1 MQQISNRKEVMTL
14 FESILNALKR
24 ESNMTYTENG
34 AVTLVSTHSDV
45 LDLFATIGALR
56 KASDQ
61 EICDRFIRAFTED
74 PDKAM
79 KILFYARD
87 VRGGLGE
94 RRVFRTVMTYLAA
107 HEPASVRKNI
117 EYFGEY
123 GRYDDLLSLMGTLC
137 EKDMLAYIARQFAA
151 DLEAL
156 EAGKNVSLLA
166 KWLPSVNA
174 SNAEAVAMAKKI
186 ARFMKISDRDYR
198 QALAALRAKIRIIE
212 NNLREKDY
220 TFDYSKQPSKAMF
233 KYRAAFMRNDGE
245 RYGQF
250 IHKVSKGEAK
260 LNAKTIMPY
269 ELVDPYLTGSWYSS
283 GSSMRSIS
291 EEEKR
296 VLNATW
302 ASMPDF
308 GGAQNAIA
316 VIDTSG
322 SMYCVN
328 KPRPASIA
336 LSLGLYFAE
345 RNKGIFHNHFIE
357 FSHNAKLIEIKGKT
371 FADRLRYIASFN
383 EIADTNIE
391 AVFDLI
397 LRAAVK
403 NRIPQKEMP
412 ATLYIISDMEFNWCV
427 RNASLTNFENA
438 KRQYEKH
445 GYRLPNV
452 VFWNVQ
458 SRNKQQPVTMNEQG
472 VAIVSGCTPKLFSMV
487 ASGRIDPYSVMM
499 DIVGSERYEKIVA

>member
-1 MQQISNRKEVMTL
+1 M
-14 FESILNALKR
+14 LNAIKR
-24 ESNMTYTENG
+24 ESNRTFTENG
-34 AVTLVSTHSDV
+34 AVTLASTYSDC
-45 LDLFATIGALR
+45 LDLFATVGALR
-56 KASDQ
+56 KAPEQ
-61 EICDRFIRAFTED
+61 EILDRFIRAYTED

-79 KILFYARD
+79 KIIFFARD
-87 VRGGLGE
+87 IRGGLGE

-107 HEPASVRKNI
+107 NEPASVKKNI

-123 GRYDDLLSLMGTLC
+123 GRYDDLLSLMGTPC
-137 EKDMLAYIARQFAA
+137 EKDMLAYVARQFAA
-151 DLEAL
+151 DMASLR
-156 EAGKNVSLLA
+156 AGESVSLLA
-166 KWLPSVNA
+166 KWMPSVNA
-174 SNAEAVAMAKKI
+174 SNADTVAMAKKI
-186 ARFMKISDRDYR
+186 ARSMKMTDREYR
-198 QALAALRAKIRIIE
+198 KALAELRAKIRIIE

-245 RYGQF
+245 RYGAF

-260 LNAKTIMPY
+260 LNAKTVMPY
-269 ELVDPYLTGSWYSS
+269 ELVDPFLTGGWFT
-283 GSSMRSIS
+283 GRTFMRDIS
-291 EEEKR
+291 EAEKR

-302 ASMPDF
+302 ESMPDY
-308 GGAQNAIA
+308 GGDQNAIA

-322 SMYCVN
+322 SMYCSN
-328 KPRPASIA
+328 NPRPASVA

-357 FSHNAKLIEIKGKT
+357 FSRTAKLIEIKGKT

-438 KRQYEKH
+438 KRQYAKH

-472 VAIVSGCTPKLFSMV
+472 VALVSGCTPKLFSMV

>member
-1 MQQISNRKEVMTL
+1 M
-14 FESILNALKR
+14 LNAIKR
-24 ESNMTYTENG
+24 ESNRTFTENG
-34 AVTLVSTHSDV
+34 AVTLASTYSDC
-45 LDLFATIGALR
+45 LDLFATVGALR
-56 KASDQ
+56 KTPEQ
-61 EICDRFIRAFTED
+61 EILDRFIRAYTED

-79 KILFYARD
+79 KIIFFARD
-87 VRGGLGE
+87 IRGGLGE

-107 HEPASVRKNI
+107 NEPASVKKNI

-123 GRYDDLLSLMGTLC
+123 GRYDDLFSLMGTPC
-137 EKDMLAYIARQFAA
+137 EKNMLAYIAKQFAA
-151 DLEAL
+151 DMASLR
-156 EAGKNVSLLA
+156 AGESVSLLA
-166 KWLPSVNA
+166 KWMPSVNA
-174 SNAEAVAMAKKI
+174 SNADTVAMAKKI
-186 ARFMKISDRDYR
+186 ARSMKMTDREYR
-198 QALAALRAKIRIIE
+198 KALVELRAKIRIIE

-245 RYGQF
+245 RYGEF

-260 LNAKTIMPY
+260 LNAKTVMPY
-269 ELVDPYLTGSWYSS
+269 ELVDPFLTGGWWTGGTY
-283 GSSMRSIS
+283 MRDIS
-291 EEEKR
+291 EAEKL

-302 ASMPDF
+302 ESMLDY
-308 GGAQNAIA
+308 GGDQNAIA

-322 SMYCVN
+322 SMYCSAS
-328 KPRPASIA
+328 PRPASVA

-472 VAIVSGCTPKLFSMV
+472 VALVSGCTPKLFSMV
-487 ASGRIDPYSVMM
+487 ASGKIDPYSVMM

>member
-1 MQQISNRKEVMTL
+1 
-14 FESILNALKR
+14 
-24 ESNMTYTENG
+24 
-34 AVTLVSTHSDV
+34 
-45 LDLFATIGALR
+45 
-56 KASDQ
+56 
-61 EICDRFIRAFTED
+61 
-74 PDKAM
+74 
-79 KILFYARD
+79 
-87 VRGGLGE
+87 
-94 RRVFRTVMTYLAA
+94 
-107 HEPASVRKNI
+107 
-117 EYFGEY
+117 
-123 GRYDDLLSLMGTLC
+123 
-137 EKDMLAYIARQFAA
+137 
-151 DLEAL
+151 
-156 EAGKNVSLLA
+156 
-166 KWLPSVNA
+166 
-174 SNAEAVAMAKKI
+174 
-186 ARFMKISDRDYR
+186 
-198 QALAALRAKIRIIE
+198 
-212 NNLREKDY
+212 
-220 TFDYSKQPSKAMF
+220 MF

-245 RYGQF
+245 RYGEF

-260 LNAKTIMPY
+260 LNAKTVMPY
-269 ELVDPYLTGSWYSS
+269 ELVDPFLNGGWFTGRTF
-283 GSSMRSIS
+283 MRDIS
-291 EEEKR
+291 EAEKN

-302 ASMPDF
+302 ESMPDY
-308 GGAQNAIA
+308 GGDQNAIA

-322 SMYCVN
+322 SMYCSN
-328 KPRPASIA
+328 SPRPASVA

-438 KRQYEKH
+438 KRQYAKH

-472 VAIVSGCTPKLFSMV
+472 VALVSGCTPKLFSMV